1 MAQGP
6 GGDPEVAQGTGIPL
20 GTCRD
25 AGKGTFPWIP
35 VTPACPP
42 AVCSIRVIGESD
54 IMQEFLSESDEVG
67 GVIPRNSMG
76 KPFHGI
82 AKVGRPLLPA
92 SPQGHPRSVSPSA
105 TSVDFLGQFHP
116 FWMDSIRPKLPE
128 FLQTPQ
134 SFGMQ
139 QAGNE
144 QLRGGSL
151 GIPEAKSIL
160 ILKSPILGQFQ
171 GWNSTPA
178 QAAKERWNSAEEF
191 SQISHPDLPR
201 HNLEK
206 DPTPPLFPLRD
217 FGGIPNP
224 WDKNKRRFLDFL
236 GNFSLFPR
244 ITTAS
249 PTWSCAW
256 RSRTS
261 AR

>member
-1 MAQGP
+1 MESP
-6 GGDPEVAQGTGIPL
+6 RRGDPSCPPVPEATPDPCPQVPHPWIFWDNSTRFGWIQFVPSSQNSSKPHNPL
-20 GTCRD
+20 GCR
-25 AGKGTFPWIP
+25 K
-35 VTPACPP
+35 
-42 AVCSIRVIGESD
+42 
-54 IMQEFLSESDEVG
+54 
-67 GVIPRNSMG
+67 
-76 KPFHGI
+76 
-82 AKVGRPLLPA
+82 
-92 SPQGHPRSVSPSA
+92 
-105 TSVDFLGQFHP
+105 
-116 FWMDSIRPKLPE
+116 
-128 FLQTPQ
+128 
-134 SFGMQ
+134 

-151 GIPEAKSIL
+151 GIPEAESIL

-178 QAAKERWNSAEEF
+178 QAAKERRNSAEEF
-191 SQISHPDLPR
+191 SQISHPDLPW

-224 WDKNKRRFLDFL
+224 RDKNKRQFLDFL

>member
-1 MAQGP
+1 MESP
-6 GGDPEVAQGTGIPL
+6 RRGDPS
-20 GTCRD
+20 
-25 AGKGTFPWIP
+25 
-35 VTPACPP
+35 CPP
-42 AVCSIRVIGESD
+42 VPEATPNPC
-54 IMQEFLSESDEVG
+54 
-67 GVIPRNSMG
+67 
-76 KPFHGI
+76 
-82 AKVGRPLLPA
+82 
-92 SPQGHPRSVSPSA
+92 PQVPHRWI
-105 TSVDFLGQFHP
+105 FLGQFHP
-116 FWMDSIRPKLPE
+116 FWMDSIHPKLPE

-151 GIPEAKSIL
+151 GIPEAESIL

-178 QAAKERWNSAEEF
+178 QAAKERRNSAEEF
-191 SQISHPDLPR
+191 SQMSHPDLPR

-224 WDKNKRRFLDFL
+224 RDKNKRRFLDFL
-236 GNFSLFPR
+236 GTFSLFPR

-256 RSRTS
+256 RSRMS